1 MSNVRKWELF
11 AVVLV
16 AGAVGYVWYGAD
28 SPPVEPPIVAL
39 PPMPAVEEQAA
50 VPEIPGFRG
59 MPPMGYR
66 PNPEGTDKFLKSM
79 DKPTIR
85 EAGPELFKP
94 HNARP
99 EGGTS
104 LYQAP
109 QEGAY
114 PYRALFKA
122 HQQVYG
128 EEWVCGTQGIG
139 DCVSWGWHHGVAIA
153 SAVEFVQG
161 NTSEWKLP
169 ATEAIYGGARVEGSG
184 HPGDGMKPYG
194 GYSDG
199 SYGGV
204 AAKWVHT
211 KGGILYREKYEKFDL
226 SKYSPKVAKE
236 WGAFGCGGRGDSGAA
251 DAIAAKHPCKRVALV
266 ATFEEA
272 AAAIRSGYPVPVCSN
287 QGFRSVRDAD
297 GFSAASG
304 SWAHCMCFIAVRYD
318 KPGLLCLNSWGPDWI
333 KGPKFPSDQPDGSF
347 WVSVN
352 TVNRMLSGKDSFA
365 VSAVDGFPFRPLDNA
380 DWVYNVPQ
388 RTVPFPSQYVVA
400 P

>member
-1 MSNVRKWELF
+1 
-11 AVVLV
+11 
-16 AGAVGYVWYGAD
+16 
-28 SPPVEPPIVAL
+28 
-39 PPMPAVEEQAA
+39 MPAVEEQAA

-204 AAKWVHT
+204 AAKWVHA

-236 WGAFGCGGRGDSGAA
+236 WGAFGCGGKGDGGLA
-251 DAIAAKHPCKRVALV
+251 DTIAAKHPCKRVALV

>member
-28 SPPVEPPIVAL
+28 SPPPEPPVVAL
-39 PPMPAVEEQAA
+39 PPMPAVEEQAVA
-50 VPEIPGFRG
+50 PEIPGFRG

-66 PNPEGTDKFLKSM
+66 PNPEGTETFLRSM
-79 DKPTIR
+79 DKPGIR
-85 EAGPELFKP
+85 EAGPELFRAP
-94 HNARP
+94 PQPDGR
-99 EGGTS
+99 TS

-109 QEGAY
+109 KEGAY

-122 HQQVYG
+122 HKQIYG
-128 EEWVCGTQGIG
+128 EDWVCGTQGIG

-184 HPGDGMKPYG
+184 HPGDGLKPYG

-211 KGGILYREKYEKFDL
+211 NGGILYREKYDRFDL

-236 WGAFGCGGRGDSGAA
+236 WGAFGCGGRGDAGAA
-251 DAIAAKHPCKRVALV
+251 DAIAKKHPCKRVALV
-266 ATFEEA
+266 TTFEEA

-297 GFSAASG
+297 GFAAASG
-304 SWAHCMCFIAVRYD
+304 SWAHCMCFIAVRFD
-318 KPGLLCLNSWGPDWI
+318 KPGLLCLNSWGPDWV
-333 KGPKFPSDQPDGSF
+333 KGPKFPEDQPDGSF

-352 TVNRMLSGKDSFA
+352 TVNRMLAGKDSFA

-380 DWVYNVPQ
+380 DWVYNRPAEG
-388 RTVPFPSQYVVA
+388 RFDTPQYVLS